1 MKKHQVTG
9 GGGVKL
15 HVVET
20 GEPAAQ
26 PIVFIHGFSQSGGAW
41 ARQLESDLAKDH
53 RLVALDLRG
62 HGASEKPRDAYGD
75 TKAWADDIRAV
86 IQALG
91 LKRPVLSGWSYG
103 PLVALDYVR
112 HYGDDDL
119 GGLQFVGGIS
129 KIGSDA
135 AMAVISPEFL
145 ALVPGFFSENA
156 AENRVA
162 LESLIRLCIP
172 RGLSADEAGR
182 LLDASASV
190 PSYVRQ
196 GLFARA
202 IDNDGLL
209 KRLRVPVLLTHGT
222 ADTVIK
228 PSIVDDHKAL
238 IAKAVVDLVPGA
250 PHALFW
256 TDAPEFNKRLRA
268 FCTSL
273 QR

>member
-20 GEPAAQ
+20 GDPAAP
-26 PIVFIHGFSQSGGAW
+26 PIVFIHGFSQSGGCW
-41 ARQLESDLAKDH
+41 TRQLESDLARDH
-53 RLVALDLRG
+53 RLVAIDLRG

-75 TKAWADDIRAV
+75 TKAWADDVRSV
-86 IQALG
+86 IETLG

-112 HYGDDDL
+112 HYGDDGL

-135 AMAVISPEFL
+135 AMAVITPEFL
-145 ALVPGFFSENA
+145 GLVPGFFSENA
-156 AENRVA
+156 VENRVA
-162 LESLIRLCIP
+162 LEALIRLCIP
-172 RGLSADEAGR
+172 RGLTPDEAGR
-182 LLDASASV
+182 LLDASTSV

-202 IDNDGLL
+202 IDNDSVLR
-209 KRLRVPVLLTHGT
+209 RLQVPVLLTHGT
-222 ADTVIK
+222 ADSVIK

-238 IAKAVVDLVPGA
+238 IARAVVDLLPGA
-250 PHALFW
+250 PHAVFW
-256 TDAPEFNKRLRA
+256 TDAARFNESLRVFCADLRA
-268 FCTSL
+268 
-273 QR
+273 

>member
-1 MKKHQVTG
+1 MKKHEVT

-20 GEPAAQ
+20 GDPAAQ
-26 PIVFIHGFSQSGGAW
+26 PILFIHGFSQSSGAW
-41 ARQLESDLAKDH
+41 ARQLDSDLAKDH

-62 HGASEKPRDAYGD
+62 HGHSEKPRDAYGD
-75 TKAWADDIRAV
+75 TKAWADDVRAV
-86 IQALG
+86 IQALA

-112 HYGDDDL
+112 HYGDEAL

-135 AMAVISPEFL
+135 ATAVITPEFL
-145 ALVPGFFSENA
+145 ALVPGFFSEVA
-156 AENRVA
+156 ADNRRA
-162 LESLIRLCIP
+162 LEALIRLCIP
-172 RGLSADEAGR
+172 RGITADEAGR

-202 IDNDGLL
+202 VDNDDVL

-222 ADTVIK
+222 ADAVIK
-228 PSIVDDHKAL
+228 PSIVDAHKAL
-238 IAKAVVDLVPGA
+238 IPKAEVDLLPGS
-250 PHALFW
+250 PHAMFW
-256 TDAPEFNKRLRA
+256 TDAAEFNKRLRA
-268 FCTSL
+268 FCAKL
-273 QR
+273 